1 VKNALPIEKIA
12 TKCKNILNVNPR
24 RSNLMARK
32 KIKIDAS
39 ACMGCGACA
48 GAYPDDI
55 VLNDNGVAEA
65 ITGEADEE
73 VVSVCPFGAISEEE

>member
-1 VKNALPIEKIA
+1 MYLTIAKSFIE
-12 TKCKNILNVNPR
+12 CKNNFNVNPR

-65 ITGEADEE
+65 VTGEADEE